1 MEVKKNME
9 AEITIPFQEEY
20 EKLKLLISQGVFELV
35 LPETDEGDIRLVY
48 LMNDAV
54 ESFLIFRQ
62 AKLTGTYEPDF
73 EGELKADLEKR
84 GNQYILIVHQGNSV
98 FTVFFRDLDLETHL
112 FNYGKT
118 GHFWVKEYEYL
129 RQLEYRIAILRDKR
143 EYLGKEFCTEE
154 EEKLSYLAEFPPHI
168 IKCFLLKIQGFST
181 FHISVNK
188 PQL

>member
-9 AEITIPFQEEY
+9 AEITIPFQRNTKNWSFWSPRVY
-20 EKLKLLISQGVFELV
+20 LNLFCL
-35 LPETDEGDIRLVY
+35 ETDKGDIRLVY

-84 GNQYILIVHQGNSV
+84 GNQYILIVHQENSV

-112 FNYGKT
+112 FNYGK
-118 GHFWVKEYEYL
+118 
-129 RQLEYRIAILRDKR
+129 QAIS
-143 EYLGKEFCTEE
+143 G
-154 EEKLSYLAEFPPHI
+154 
-168 IKCFLLKIQGFST
+168 
-181 FHISVNK
+181 
-188 PQL
+188 